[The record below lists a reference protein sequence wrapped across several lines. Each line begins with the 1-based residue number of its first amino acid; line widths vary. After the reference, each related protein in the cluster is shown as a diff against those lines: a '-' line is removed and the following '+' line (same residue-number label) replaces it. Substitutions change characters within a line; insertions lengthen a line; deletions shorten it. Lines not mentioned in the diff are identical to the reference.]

1 MTKQFMVI
9 FLQNDVRPDF
19 TAATLHSDYDT
30 AFDVFNRH
38 IAELQEQIF
47 KRPKGEKPLR
57 ASLQFGD
64 LELWIVTRTTD
75 LITN

>member
-1 MTKQFMVI
+1 MVI
-9 FLQNDVRPDF
+9 FFQHDAMPDF
-19 TAATLHSDYDT
+19 TAAQLHSDYDA
-30 AFDVFNRH
+30 AFEEFNQH

-64 LELWIVTRTTD
+64 LELWIITRTKE
-75 LITN
+75 LLTN